1 MAGDTMWQAFAK
13 GDLAA
18 RDALILEHLNLV
30 RYVAKKMSATLSAQA
45 DFDELVSLGSIGLM
59 GALEAF
65 DPSRGLTFSTFAV
78 PRIRGAILDELRR
91 QDHVPRSMRRKSRE
105 LARATETL
113 THSLGFSPTPRQI
126 ADHLGTTVEAVWQLR
141 ADEHGYGQVSLDATA
156 GHDQGEDSL
165 TLESVVPDGRDSA
178 EDALIREE
186 ESASLAAAIAT
197 LKEQERVVLTL
208 SYFEELKLWEIA
220 EVLGVTESRVSQVRT
235 RALARL
241 RAAMTTAEHT
251 TAAHAAA

>member
-1 MAGDTMWQAFAK
+1 MAGNSMWQAFAQ

-18 RDALILEHLNLV
+18 RDALVGEHLNLV
-30 RYVAKKMSATLSAQA
+30 RHVAKKMSGTLSAKA
-45 DFDELVSLGSIGLM
+45 DFDELVSLGSIGLL

-105 LARATETL
+105 LARATDAL
-113 THSLGFSPTPRQI
+113 TRSLGQSPTPHQV
-126 ADHLGTTVEAVWQLR
+126 ADHLGTTVEAVWKLR
-141 ADEHGYGQVSLDATA
+141 AEEHGYDSVSFDASA
-156 GHDQGEDSL
+156 GNDGIDDGL
-165 TLESVVPDGRDSA
+165 TLEAVLPDGHDSA
-178 EDALIREE
+178 EDALIRAED
-186 ESASLAAAIAT
+186 SAALAAAIAT

-208 SYFEELKLWEIA
+208 SYFEELKLREIA

-235 RALARL
+235 RALERL
-241 RAAMTTAEHT
+241 RQVMTSSTRM